1 MNRGFCAVDD
11 FHFTC
16 EKSFY
21 SEETAIASHDSTHID
36 GLISLKPS
44 HTIFFLVTVL
54 SLPQPHRQQE
64 GKCCFTTRT
73 LGHITGKLI
82 ENAQMMLA
90 FILSTSMPSVDYQRS
105 CCCCC
110 GGKKPCRCLLSLIY
124 FSPHHYLIFGYKHTD
139 CAAR

>member
-1 MNRGFCAVDD
+1 MNRGFCAVVD

-16 EKSFY
+16 ETSFY
-21 SEETAIASHDSTHID
+21 SEEAAVASHDSTVILMAFD
-36 GLISLKPS
+36 ISETIS
-44 HTIFFLVTVL
+44 HHFFFFFWVTVL

-82 ENAQMMLA
+82 ENAQMMLT

-105 CCCCC
+105 RCCCC
-110 GGKKPCRCLLSLIY
+110 
-124 FSPHHYLIFGYKHTD
+124 
-139 CAAR
+139 